1 MLLRLHYAE
10 TTFNSSSINSS
21 ARFREKFD
29 CVFSILV
36 TIPLVLLLIQL
47 CYNFLPFLDP
57 ENDPLK
63 DIKIEFMLGFFM
75 FCAPV
80 LPGVGLRYLVTKSK
94 SIPSVIVPQ
103 IGQYLKP
110 LTLSLSLCVLAFG
123 LYTHMFVFF
132 KFSSQQLGWVILYPL
147 FSSGCSLAF
156 RYVLT

>member
-1 MLLRLHYAE
+1 MFRLHYAE
-10 TTFNSSSINSS
+10 TTFNNSLINSFEC
-21 ARFREKFD
+21 FREKFD

-75 FCAPV
+75 FCIPV

-156 RYVLT
+156 RYILI